1 MPNRFFFIFGGQTYK
16 YKLMETETVLIT
28 GALGQIGSELAEKLK
43 SIHGKE
49 NVIISDIRPR
59 NEVDYDGIYEVIDVM
74 DADRIK
80 EVIEQYNIKTVYH
93 LAALL
98 SGTAEKNPLF
108 GWKLNMDTLLTFLEL
123 AKDKVIDKIFWP
135 SSIGIYGPD
144 TPKEMTPQN
153 TLKTPSTVYGISK
166 LAGEYW
172 CNYYHQRYGVD
183 VRSVRFPGL
192 ISWKTPAGGG
202 TTDYAVDIYYKA
214 LEEGKYTS
222 FLKAGTYLP
231 MLYMDDA
238 IDAIMK
244 LMTTDG
250 DQLTVRT
257 SYNLGGLSFE
267 PTELAEEIKKHIPD
281 FTLDFEPDF
290 RQAIAD
296 SWPSSIDDQVA
307 QADWGYA
314 PQYSIEKM
322 TTTMLDNLKVKL
334 AKN

>member
-1 MPNRFFFIFGGQTYK
+1 MKTDTI
-16 YKLMETETVLIT
+16 LIT

-43 SIHGKE
+43 TIYGKN
-49 NVIISDIRPR
+49 NVIISDIKDPKDV
-59 NEVDYDGIYEVIDVM
+59 EYDGIYEVINVL

-80 EVIEQYNIKTVYH
+80 EVITKHNVKTVYH

-98 SGTAEKNPLF
+98 SGTAEKNPMF

-135 SSIGIYGPD
+135 SSIGVFGPD
-144 TPKEMTPQN
+144 TPKENTPQN
-153 TLKTPSTVYGISK
+153 PVQTPSTVYGISK

-172 CNYYHQRYGVD
+172 CKWYQQNHNVD

-214 LEEGKYTS
+214 VEEGKYTC
-222 FLKAGTYLP
+222 FLKKDTNLP

-238 IDAIMK
+238 IEAIIQ
-244 LMTTDG
+244 LMSTDKNN
-250 DQLTVRT
+250 LKEFK
-257 SYNLGGLSFE
+257 SYNLGGLSFSPE
-267 PTELAEEIKKHIPD
+267 ELFEEIKKYIPE
-281 FTLDFEPDF
+281 FEIAYEPDF

-296 SWPSSIDDQVA
+296 SWPSSIEDIEA
-307 QADWGYA
+307 KADWGFE
-314 PQYSIEKM
+314 PKYSIEKM
-322 TTTMLDNLKVKL
+322 TTTMLDNLKLKL
-334 AKN
+334 IK